1 MLSNTDEKIDPKVGQ
16 KTAGAGADVKID
28 TIAGSRGDPEAGTNA
43 QATGADQGANGSHRS
58 AAASGAQTAP
68 VAAGSQTRQAFALLR
83 RAAKPDQGHLGWAV
97 MWLMLAALLEVLGP
111 IMGKALI
118 DEHLLPRHLDW
129 PRMAALLAGLLLT
142 GWIASGLRYL
152 QLVRLS
158 GLAMRSVMRLRQM
171 VYGHVLLLPMSFFD
185 RAITGQ
191 LVSRVTNDTE
201 AVKNLYIQVLFVM
214 LDSTIVL
221 VGTICAMAWLDWRL
235 MSMVLALLP
244 AVLVIVWLYQRW
256 SAPAVTR
263 ARALRS
269 DINGQVAE
277 SIGGMSVLQANNAE
291 ARFGERFAATN
302 QDHYTAR
309 LAELRANAWL
319 LRPALDLFNVILL
332 AAVIFVFGN
341 REMTASEVG
350 VLYAF
355 ISYLAR
361 VIEPLIQIT
370 MQFSQLQQ
378 AVVASAR
385 VATLL
390 DEAAA
395 NEHGA
400 GSPRNANNAGNV
412 GPDGIDK
419 GIANTI
425 GNGDDPG
432 AATDRYDDGKTPA
445 VAISRLNFAYNEGQT
460 VLHDLSLE
468 IPQGAF
474 FGIVGHTGS
483 GKSTLLSLLL
493 RFYPA
498 RHGAIAIHGVPL
510 DEIGNE
516 RFRAE
521 VGLVPQDPFLL
532 AASAREN
539 IDMGRGLTQAQIET
553 AARAAHAHDF
563 IMALDQGYDTSLGEG
578 GSRLSVGQKQ
588 LIAIARALA
597 GQPRILLLDEAT
609 SHIDSQTEQVV
620 QVALDELRGKVT
632 VIAIAH
638 RLSTIRDADRLI
650 VLIHGRIAE
659 TGPHEQLMQ
668 IEGGLYQRLYL
679 LQQLAA

>member
-1 MLSNTDEKIDPKVGQ
+1 MLSKPAISPPP
-16 KTAGAGADVKID
+16 A
-28 TIAGSRGDPEAGTNA
+28 
-43 QATGADQGANGSHRS
+43 S
-58 AAASGAQTAP
+58 ARRQTW
-68 VAAGSQTRQAFALLR
+68 QAFSLLR
-83 RAAKPDQGHLGWAV
+83 RAALPDQHHLGWAV
-97 MWLMLAALLEVLGP
+97 LWLMLAALLEVLGP

-118 DEHLLPRHLDW
+118 DEHLLPHHLDW
-129 PRMAALLAGLLLT
+129 PRMAGLLAGLVLT

-158 GLAMRSVMRLRQM
+158 GLAMRSVMRLREM
-171 VYGHVLLLPMSFFD
+171 VYRHVLLLPMAFFD

-201 AVKNLYIQVLFVM
+201 AVKTLYIQVLFVM

-221 VGTICAMAWLDWRL
+221 VGTMCAMAWLDWRL
-235 MSMVLALLP
+235 MLIVLALLP
-244 AVLVIVWLYQRW
+244 AVLLIVWLYQRW

-269 DINGQVAE
+269 EINGQMAE

-291 ARFGERFAATN
+291 ARFGARFANTN

-309 LAELRANAWL
+309 LSELRANAWL
-319 LRPALDLFNVILL
+319 LRPALDMFNIILL
-332 AAVIFVFGN
+332 AAVIYLFGQ
-341 REMTASEVG
+341 REMTATEVG

-378 AVVASAR
+378 SVVATAR
-385 VATLL
+385 VAALL
-390 DEAAA
+390 DEGAAQEHAGDRRAAQRPDGTAA
-395 NEHGA
+395 N
-400 GSPRNANNAGNV
+400 
-412 GPDGIDK
+412 DGDV
-419 GIANTI
+419 
-425 GNGDDPG
+425 
-432 AATDRYDDGKTPA
+432 PA
-445 VAISRLNFAYNEGQT
+445 VAIRHLSFAYNEGHP
-460 VLHDLSLE
+460 VLHDLSLD

-493 RFYPA
+493 RFYPVQQGSIA
-498 RHGAIAIHGVPL
+498 VHGMPL
-510 DEIGNE
+510 DAIDNQ

-539 IDMGRGLTQAQIET
+539 IDMGRGLMQAQIET

-563 IMALDQGYDTSLGEG
+563 IMALDQGYDTALGEG

-597 GQPRILLLDEAT
+597 GQPRVLLLDEAT
-609 SHIDSQTEQVV
+609 SHIDSQTEQIV
-620 QVALDELRGKVT
+620 QTALDELRGKVT

-638 RLSTIRDADRLI
+638 RLSTIRDADRII
-650 VLIHGRIAE
+650 VLNHGRIAE
-659 TGPHEQLMQ
+659 TGSHEQLMQ
-668 IEGGLYQRLYL
+668 IDGGLYQRLYL

>member
-1 MLSNTDEKIDPKVGQ
+1 MHSKPDAVSPPDSARRQTW
-16 KTAGAGADVKID
+16 
-28 TIAGSRGDPEAGTNA
+28 
-43 QATGADQGANGSHRS
+43 QA
-58 AAASGAQTAP
+58 
-68 VAAGSQTRQAFALLR
+68 VALLR
-83 RAAKPDQGHLGWAV
+83 RAALPDQHHLGWAV
-97 MWLMLAALLEVLGP
+97 MWLVLAALLEVLGP

-129 PRMAALLAGLLLT
+129 PRMAALLAGVLFT

-158 GLAMRSVMRLRQM
+158 GLAMRSVMRLREM
-171 VYGHVLLLPMSFFD
+171 VYGHVLLLPMAFFD

-201 AVKNLYIQVLFVM
+201 AVKTLYIQVLFVM

-221 VGTICAMAWLDWRL
+221 VGTVAAMAWLDWHL
-235 MSMVLALLP
+235 MLIVLALLP
-244 AVLVIVWLYQRW
+244 AVLLIVWLYQRW

-269 DINGQVAE
+269 DINGQMAE

-291 ARFGERFAATN
+291 ARFGARFAHTN
-302 QDHYTAR
+302 QQHYTAR

-319 LRPALDLFNVILL
+319 LRPALDMFNIILL
-332 AAVIFVFGN
+332 AAVIFMFGK
-341 REMTASEVG
+341 RAMTATEVG

-378 AVVASAR
+378 SVVATAR

-390 DEAAA
+390 DEATAYEHDAQHQAKRDAGKDAGLAGAHAAA
-395 NEHGA
+395 ND
-400 GSPRNANNAGNV
+400 SQV
-412 GPDGIDK
+412 
-419 GIANTI
+419 
-425 GNGDDPG
+425 
-432 AATDRYDDGKTPA
+432 PA
-445 VAISRLNFAYNEGQT
+445 VAIRHLNFAYNEGNT

-468 IPQGAF
+468 IAQGAF
-474 FGIVGHTGS
+474 VGIVGHTGS

-498 RHGAIAIHGVPL
+498 TRGSIAIHGTPL
-510 DEIGNE
+510 DAIANE

-539 IDMGRGLTQAQIET
+539 IDMGRGLTQAQIEA

-563 IMALDQGYDTSLGEG
+563 ILALDQGYDTALGEG

-588 LIAIARALA
+588 LVAIARALA
-597 GQPRILLLDEAT
+597 GRPRILLLDEAT
-609 SHIDSQTEQVV
+609 SHIDSQTEQIV
-620 QVALDELRGKVT
+620 QTALDALRGKVT

-638 RLSTIRDADRLI
+638 RLSTIRDADRII
-650 VLIHGRIAE
+650 VLNHGRIAE

-668 IEGGLYQRLYL
+668 IDGGLYQRLYL

>member
-1 MLSNTDEKIDPKVGQ
+1 MKPEPSSPAGQ
-16 KTAGAGADVKID
+16 M
-28 TIAGSRGDPEAGTNA
+28 
-43 QATGADQGANGSHRS
+43 
-58 AAASGAQTAP
+58 
-68 VAAGSQTRQAFALLR
+68 RQAFSLLR
-83 RAAKPDQGHLGWAV
+83 RAALPDQHHLSWAV
-97 MWLMLAALLEVLGP
+97 LWLIAAALLEVMGP

-118 DEHLLPRHLDW
+118 DEHLLPHHLDW
-129 PRMAALLAGLLLT
+129 PRMAALLAGVVLT

-158 GLAMRSVMRLRQM
+158 GLAMRSVMRLREM
-171 VYGHVLLLPMSFFD
+171 VYTHVLLLPMSFFD

-201 AVKNLYIQVLFVM
+201 AVKSLYIQVLFVM

-221 VGTICAMAWLDWRL
+221 IGTVCAMAFLDWRL
-235 MSMVLALLP
+235 MLIVLALLP
-244 AVLVIVWLYQRW
+244 AVLLIVWLYQRW

-269 DINGQVAE
+269 EINGQMAE
-277 SIGGMSVLQANNAE
+277 SIGGMSVLQASNAE
-291 ARFGERFAATN
+291 QRFGQRFASTN
-302 QDHYTAR
+302 DSHYTAR

-319 LRPALDLFNVILL
+319 LRPALDLFNIILL
-332 AAVIFVFGN
+332 AAVIFLFGQ
-341 REMTASEVG
+341 REMTATEVG
-350 VLYAF
+350 ILYAF

-378 AVVASAR
+378 SVVATAR

-390 DEAAA
+390 DEGAAREHSGASPRAAA
-395 NEHGA
+395 HA
-400 GSPRNANNAGNV
+400 S
-412 GPDGIDK
+412 
-419 GIANTI
+419 
-425 GNGDDPG
+425 DD
-432 AATDRYDDGKTPA
+432 APA
-445 VAISRLNFAYNEGQT
+445 VDIRHLSFAYNEGQP
-460 VLHDLSLE
+460 VLHDLSLR
-468 IPQGAF
+468 IPQGDF
-474 FGIVGHTGS
+474 VGIVGHTGS

-498 RHGAIAIHGVPL
+498 PHGSILMHGAPL
-510 DEIGNE
+510 DDIDNE
-516 RFRAE
+516 RFRAD

-539 IDMGRGLTQAQIET
+539 IDMGRGLTQAQIEA

-563 IMALDQGYDTSLGEG
+563 ISALDRGYDTPLGEG

-597 GQPRILLLDEAT
+597 GTPRILLLDEAT
-609 SHIDSQTEQVV
+609 SHIDSQTEQIV
-620 QVALDELRGKVT
+620 QTALDELRGKVT

-638 RLSTIRDADRLI
+638 RLSTIRDANRII
-650 VLIHGRIAE
+650 VLNHGRIAE

-668 IEGGLYQRLYL
+668 IDGGLYQRLYL